1 MSRLF
6 SLENPFMQFLS
17 KVCDMLIL
25 NVVFIFSCV
34 PLFTIG
40 ASLSALNTIA
50 LKLVRREEPYIVKG
64 FFKAFAANFKQSTI
78 VWLLSV
84 AVFLFFRYDYIIAA
98 SVGGTMFRSDSAA
111 AFDDYPCICSSV
123 FVCIPDYLALHLY
136 DKAGCPKC
144 VFDEYRPSSIYSH
157 HVRLLCT
164 DRIFTYCFYDH
175 FWPCYRHQHDLR
187 FFRDCLHVLHFIQ
200 PHL

>member
-50 LKLVRREEPYIVKG
+50 LKLVRR
-64 FFKAFAANFKQSTI
+64 
-78 VWLLSV
+78 
-84 AVFLFFRYDYIIAA
+84 
-98 SVGGTMFRSDSAA
+98 
-111 AFDDYPCICSSV
+111 
-123 FVCIPDYLALHLY
+123 
-136 DKAGCPKC
+136 
-144 VFDEYRPSSIYSH
+144 
-157 HVRLLCT
+157 
-164 DRIFTYCFYDH
+164 
-175 FWPCYRHQHDLR
+175 
-187 FFRDCLHVLHFIQ
+187 
-200 PHL
+200 

>member
-6 SLENPFMQFLS
+6 SPENPFMQFLS

-84 AVFLFFRYDYIIAA
+84 AVFLCCRLCCCRSNVPVLIEMVCVTLQAGYIEGK
-98 SVGGTMFRSDSAA
+98 S
-111 AFDDYPCICSSV
+111 
-123 FVCIPDYLALHLY
+123 
-136 DKAGCPKC
+136 
-144 VFDEYRPSSIYSH
+144 
-157 HVRLLCT
+157 
-164 DRIFTYCFYDH
+164 
-175 FWPCYRHQHDLR
+175 
-187 FFRDCLHVLHFIQ
+187 
-200 PHL
+200 

>member
-50 LKLVRREEPYIVKG
+50 LKLVRREEPYIVKD
-64 FFKAFAANFKQSTI
+64 FSK
-78 VWLLSV
+78 LLQQILNRAPLCGSSALLYFCFSV
-84 AVFLFFRYDYIIAA
+84 MII
-98 SVGGTMFRSDSAA
+98 
-111 AFDDYPCICSSV
+111 
-123 FVCIPDYLALHLY
+123 
-136 DKAGCPKC
+136 
-144 VFDEYRPSSIYSH
+144 
-157 HVRLLCT
+157 
-164 DRIFTYCFYDH
+164 
-175 FWPCYRHQHDLR
+175 
-187 FFRDCLHVLHFIQ
+187 
-200 PHL
+200 